1 MVINMECLIGMRMML
16 ADNSIDAVVTDPPY
30 GLSKQP
36 DMNEVLRHWL
46 NGDDYVH
53 TGGGFMGKTWD
64 SFVPGP
70 SIWKEV
76 FRVLKPGGHLL
87 AFFGTRTYDLGTL
100 AIRLAGFE
108 IRDQIDWVYGSGFPK
123 SLDVS
128 KAIDKQDASEL
139 KHRKQLVFTK
149 WMRENNFTGKFINE
163 VTNTN
168 MGGHYLTDSSQ
179 PAIATREHF
188 EKLRP
193 FFKLKVPVE
202 IEKMVD
208 ERTEESINFK
218 NREVIGSDTKARS
231 TNSNSAL
238 PTCGEGETIYQ
249 SWDIT
254 TPATDEAKQWQGW
267 GTALKPA
274 HEPICVARKPLVGT
288 VAENIL
294 QFGTGCMNIDDCRVA
309 APDGV
314 PVFNKRN
321 EISDNAFGD
330 GLNGSNRTGAVDTTT
345 GRFPANFIHDGSD
358 EVVNLFPAKAGAA
371 APVKGTEQSEVTN
384 GIYGKFNDR
393 VPGQFYSDTGSA
405 ARFFYCAKASKSDR
419 DEGVMLAMVTGAEM
433 TGREPDTDGL
443 NSPRAGAGRTSG
455 ARNNHPTVKPT
466 ALMQWLVRL
475 VTPPGGKVLDPFTG
489 SGSTGKACAI
499 EGFDFIGFEMD
510 PHYCEI
516 AKQRI
521 AYVNNR

>member
-46 NGDDYVH
+46 NGDDYTH
-53 TGGGFMGKTWD
+53 GTKGFMGKTWD

-123 SLDVS
+123 SLDVN
-128 KAIDKQDASEL
+128 KTVNERKTFKPAYNPVTMDLMAASHDWE
-139 KHRKQLVFTK
+139 
-149 WMRENNFTGKFINE
+149 
-163 VTNTN
+163 
-168 MGGHYLTDSSQ
+168 
-179 PAIATREHF
+179 
-188 EKLRP
+188 
-193 FFKLKVPVE
+193 
-202 IEKMVD
+202 
-208 ERTEESINFK
+208 
-218 NREVIGSDTKARS
+218 
-231 TNSNSAL
+231 
-238 PTCGEGETIYQ
+238 
-249 SWDIT
+249 
-254 TPATDEAKQWQGW
+254 GW
-267 GTALKPA
+267 GTGLKPA
-274 HEPICVARKPLVGT
+274 HEPICVARKPLAGT

-294 QFGTGCMNIDDCRVA
+294 QFGTGGMNIDGCRVELNGDFKSSA
-309 APDGV
+309 NGRPSITGL
-314 PVFNKRN
+314 
-321 EISDNAFGD
+321 SDNYDPSTA
-330 GLNGSNRTGAVDTTT
+330 NQPDTQ
-345 GRFPANFIHDGSD
+345 GRWPANFIHDGSD
-358 EVVNLFPAKAGAA
+358 DVVSLFPAKAGAA

-393 VPGQFYSDTGSA
+393 VPGQFYSDSGSA

-419 DEGVMLAMVTGAEM
+419 DEGVMLAIVTAAEM
-433 TGREPDTDGL
+433 TDREPDTDGL

-521 AYVNNR
+521 AYVYNRSHG

>member
-128 KAIDKQDASEL
+128 KA
-139 KHRKQLVFTK
+139 
-149 WMRENNFTGKFINE
+149 TG
-163 VTNTN
+163 
-168 MGGHYLTDSSQ
+168 
-179 PAIATREHF
+179 
-188 EKLRP
+188 
-193 FFKLKVPVE
+193 
-202 IEKMVD
+202 D
-208 ERTEESINFK
+208 E
-218 NREVIGSDTKARS
+218 
-231 TNSNSAL
+231 
-238 PTCGEGETIYQ
+238 
-249 SWDIT
+249 
-254 TPATDEAKQWQGW
+254 QWQGW

-274 HEPICVARKPLVGT
+274 HEPICVARKPLAGT

-294 QFGTGCMNIDDCRVA
+294 QFGTGGMNIDDCRVGDEVRINQPA
-309 APDGV
+309 GNSNNPLTAMGPGV
-314 PVFNKRN
+314 
-321 EISDNAFGD
+321 SGGFGM
-330 GLNGSNRTGAVDTTT
+330 SNNSEPKEVI

-358 EVVNLFPAKAGAA
+358 EVISLFPG
-371 APVKGTEQSEVTN
+371 GSE
-384 GIYGKFNDR
+384 
-393 VPGQFYSDTGSA
+393 
-405 ARFFYCAKASKSDR
+405 RFFYYAKASKSDR
-419 DEGVMLAMVTGAEM
+419 DEGVLLAKTTAAEM
-433 TGREPDTDGL
+433 TDREPDTDGL

-521 AYVNNR
+521 NYVHNR

>member
-70 SIWKEV
+70 SVWKEV

-123 SLDVS
+123 SLNVS
-128 KAIDKQDASEL
+128 KA
-139 KHRKQLVFTK
+139 
-149 WMRENNFTGKFINE
+149 
-163 VTNTN
+163 
-168 MGGHYLTDSSQ
+168 TD
-179 PAIATREHF
+179 
-188 EKLRP
+188 
-193 FFKLKVPVE
+193 
-202 IEKMVD
+202 D
-208 ERTEESINFK
+208 E
-218 NREVIGSDTKARS
+218 
-231 TNSNSAL
+231 
-238 PTCGEGETIYQ
+238 
-249 SWDIT
+249 
-254 TPATDEAKQWQGW
+254 QWQGW

-274 HEPICVARKPLVGT
+274 HEPICVARKPLAGT
-288 VAENIL
+288 VAENVL
-294 QFGTGCMNIDDCRVA
+294 QFGTGGMNIDDCRVGDEVRFNPPA
-309 APDGV
+309 LLPAGGNSLNMSAVGMPENVDGNTV
-314 PVFNKRN
+314 
-321 EISDNAFGD
+321 S
-330 GLNGSNRTGAVDTTT
+330 
-345 GRFPANFIHDGSD
+345 GRWPANFIHDGSD
-358 EVVNLFPAKAGAA
+358 EVINLLPG
-371 APVKGTEQSEVTN
+371 GSER
-384 GIYGKFNDR
+384 Y
-393 VPGQFYSDTGSA
+393 
-405 ARFFYCAKASKSDR
+405 FYCAKASKSDR

-521 AYVNNR
+521 AYVHNR

>member
-1 MVINMECLIGMRMML
+1 MVINIECLIGMRMML

-36 DMNEVLRHWL
+36 DMNEVLCHWL

-53 TGGGFMGKTWD
+53 TGSGFMGKKWD

-108 IRDQIDWVYGSGFPK
+108 IRDQIDWIYGSGFPK

-128 KAIDKQDASEL
+128 KAVAEKKGLDHL
-139 KHRKQLVFTK
+139 F
-149 WMRENNFTGKFINE
+149 G
-163 VTNTN
+163 
-168 MGGHYLTDSSQ
+168 TDHPEQ
-179 PAIATREHF
+179 
-188 EKLRP
+188 
-193 FFKLKVPVE
+193 
-202 IEKMVD
+202 
-208 ERTEESINFK
+208 N
-218 NREVIGSDTKARS
+218 
-231 TNSNSAL
+231 
-238 PTCGEGETIYQ
+238 
-249 SWDIT
+249 
-254 TPATDEAKQWQGW
+254 WQGW
-267 GTALKPA
+267 GTGLKPA
-274 HEPICVARKPLVGT
+274 HEPICVARKPLAGT
-288 VAENIL
+288 VAENVL
-294 QFGTGCMNIDDCRVA
+294 QFGTGGMNIDGCRII
-309 APDGV
+309 DGTETRSEKPQYKPNNTNQV
-314 PVFNKRN
+314 Y
-321 EISDNAFGD
+321 
-330 GLNGSNRTGAVDTTT
+330 GSGMGGGAWINTN
-345 GRFPANFIHDGSD
+345 GRFPANFIHDGS
-358 EVVNLFPAKAGAA
+358 A
-371 APVKGTEQSEVTN
+371 EVT
-384 GIYGKFNDR
+384 DLL
-393 VPGQFYSDTGSA
+393 PGGSE
-405 ARFFYCAKASKSDR
+405 RFFYCAKASKSDR
-419 DEGVMLAMVTGAEM
+419 DEGVLLAKMTAAEM
-433 TGREPDTDGL
+433 TYREPDTDGL

-521 AYVNNR
+521 AYVHNR

>member
-16 ADNSIDAVVTDPPY
+16 ANNSIDAVVTDPPY

-46 NGDDYVH
+46 NGDDYIH
-53 TGGGFMGKTWD
+53 TGKGFMGKTWD

-123 SLDVS
+123 SLDIS
-128 KAIDKQDASEL
+128 KA
-139 KHRKQLVFTK
+139 T
-149 WMRENNFTGKFINE
+149 NNEQN
-163 VTNTN
+163 
-168 MGGHYLTDSSQ
+168 
-179 PAIATREHF
+179 
-188 EKLRP
+188 
-193 FFKLKVPVE
+193 
-202 IEKMVD
+202 
-208 ERTEESINFK
+208 
-218 NREVIGSDTKARS
+218 
-231 TNSNSAL
+231 
-238 PTCGEGETIYQ
+238 
-249 SWDIT
+249 
-254 TPATDEAKQWQGW
+254 WQGW

-274 HEPICVARKPLVGT
+274 HEPICVARKPLAGT
-288 VAENIL
+288 VAENVL
-294 QFGTGCMNIDDCRVA
+294 QFGTGGMNIDGCRV
-309 APDGV
+309 
-314 PVFNKRN
+314 
-321 EISDNAFGD
+321 GD
-330 GLNGSNRTGAVDTTT
+330 EDMSSQWNRTWNDNNGEMGARYAQSSREVNKKVPP

-358 EVVNLFPAKAGAA
+358 EVLNLFPAKAGAA
-371 APVKGTEQSEVTN
+371 APVKGTKQSEASTGNVT
-384 GIYGKFNDR
+384 
-393 VPGQFYSDTGSA
+393 GQREKPQELFHADSGSA
-405 ARFFYCAKASKSDR
+405 ARFYYCAKASKSDR

-499 EGFDFIGFEMD
+499 EGFEFIGFEMD

-521 AYVNNR
+521 AYVHNR

>member
-1 MVINMECLIGMRMML
+1 MVINLECLIGMRMMI

-128 KAIDKQDASEL
+128 KA
-139 KHRKQLVFTK
+139 
-149 WMRENNFTGKFINE
+149 TG
-163 VTNTN
+163 
-168 MGGHYLTDSSQ
+168 
-179 PAIATREHF
+179 
-188 EKLRP
+188 
-193 FFKLKVPVE
+193 
-202 IEKMVD
+202 D
-208 ERTEESINFK
+208 E
-218 NREVIGSDTKARS
+218 
-231 TNSNSAL
+231 
-238 PTCGEGETIYQ
+238 
-249 SWDIT
+249 
-254 TPATDEAKQWQGW
+254 QWQGW

-274 HEPICVARKPLVGT
+274 HEPICVARKPLTGT
-288 VAENIL
+288 VAENVL
-294 QFGTGCMNIDDCRVA
+294 QFGTGGMNIDGCRIDIIGDRRSPLA
-309 APDGV
+309 SDGTV
-314 PVFNKRN
+314 HRP
-321 EISDNAFGD
+321 
-330 GLNGSNRTGAVDTTT
+330 NGSCYGKHENSETFDLTQ
-345 GRFPANFIHDGSD
+345 GRWPANFIHDGSD
-358 EVVNLFPAKAGAA
+358 EVVSLFPAKAGAA

-393 VPGQFYSDTGSA
+393 LPGQFYSDSGNA

-419 DEGVMLAMVTGAEM
+419 DEGVMLAMVTAAEM
-433 TGREPDTDGL
+433 TDREPDTEGL

-466 ALMQWLVRL
+466 TLMQWLVRL

>member
-53 TGGGFMGKTWD
+53 ASGGFMGKTWD

-128 KAIDKQDASEL
+128 KS
-139 KHRKQLVFTK
+139 
-149 WMRENNFTGKFINE
+149 TG
-163 VTNTN
+163 
-168 MGGHYLTDSSQ
+168 
-179 PAIATREHF
+179 
-188 EKLRP
+188 
-193 FFKLKVPVE
+193 
-202 IEKMVD
+202 D
-208 ERTEESINFK
+208 E
-218 NREVIGSDTKARS
+218 
-231 TNSNSAL
+231 
-238 PTCGEGETIYQ
+238 
-249 SWDIT
+249 
-254 TPATDEAKQWQGW
+254 QWQGW

-274 HEPICVARKPLVGT
+274 HEPICVARKPLTGT
-288 VAENIL
+288 VVENVL
-294 QFGTGCMNIDDCRVA
+294 QFGTGGMNIDGCRV
-309 APDGV
+309 
-314 PVFNKRN
+314 
-321 EISDNAFGD
+321 GD
-330 GLNGSNRTGAVDTTT
+330 EDMSSQWNRTRNDNNGEMGARYAQSSREVGKKVPP

-358 EVVNLFPAKAGAA
+358 EVVSLFPAKAGAA

-384 GIYGKFNDR
+384 SIYGKFNDR
-393 VPGQFYSDTGSA
+393 LPGQFYNDSGSA

-419 DEGVMLAMVTGAEM
+419 DEGVMLAMVTAAEM
-433 TGREPDTDGL
+433 TDREPDTDGL

-521 AYVNNR
+521 AYVHNR

>member
-46 NGDDYVH
+46 NGDDYTH
-53 TGGGFMGKTWD
+53 SGGGFMGKTWD

-128 KAIDKQDASEL
+128 KATS
-139 KHRKQLVFTK
+139 
-149 WMRENNFTGKFINE
+149 
-163 VTNTN
+163 
-168 MGGHYLTDSSQ
+168 
-179 PAIATREHF
+179 
-188 EKLRP
+188 
-193 FFKLKVPVE
+193 
-202 IEKMVD
+202 D
-208 ERTEESINFK
+208 E
-218 NREVIGSDTKARS
+218 
-231 TNSNSAL
+231 
-238 PTCGEGETIYQ
+238 
-249 SWDIT
+249 
-254 TPATDEAKQWQGW
+254 QWEGW

-274 HEPICVARKPLVGT
+274 HEPICVARKPLAGT

-294 QFGTGCMNIDDCRVA
+294 QFGTGGMNIDGCRTELNGDFKSVA
-309 APDGV
+309 NGRPSITGL
-314 PVFNKRN
+314 
-321 EISDNAFGD
+321 SDNYDPTNA
-330 GLNGSNRTGAVDTTT
+330 NQPDTQ
-345 GRFPANFIHDGSD
+345 GRWPANFIHDGSD
-358 EVVNLFPAKAGAA
+358 KVVSLFPGKAGAA
-371 APVKGTEQSEVTN
+371 APVKGTEQSQASTGNITGQRE
-384 GIYGKFNDR
+384 R
-393 VPGQFYSDTGSA
+393 VPGAFHADSGSA

-419 DEGVMLAMVTGAEM
+419 DEGVMLAIVTAAEM
-433 TGREPDTDGL
+433 TDREPDTDGL

-499 EGFDFIGFEMD
+499 EGFEFIGFEMD

-521 AYVNNR
+521 AYVHTR

>member
-70 SIWKEV
+70 SVWKEV

-128 KAIDKQDASEL
+128 KA
-139 KHRKQLVFTK
+139 
-149 WMRENNFTGKFINE
+149 TG
-163 VTNTN
+163 
-168 MGGHYLTDSSQ
+168 
-179 PAIATREHF
+179 
-188 EKLRP
+188 
-193 FFKLKVPVE
+193 
-202 IEKMVD
+202 D
-208 ERTEESINFK
+208 E
-218 NREVIGSDTKARS
+218 
-231 TNSNSAL
+231 
-238 PTCGEGETIYQ
+238 
-249 SWDIT
+249 
-254 TPATDEAKQWQGW
+254 QWEGW

-294 QFGTGCMNIDDCRVA
+294 QFGTGGMNIDDCRVA

-330 GLNGSNRTGAVDTTT
+330 GLNSSNRTGAVDTTT

-510 PHYCEI
+510 AHYCEI

>member
-70 SIWKEV
+70 SVWKEV

-128 KAIDKQDASEL
+128 K
-139 KHRKQLVFTK
+139 T
-149 WMRENNFTGKFINE
+149 TG
-163 VTNTN
+163 
-168 MGGHYLTDSSQ
+168 
-179 PAIATREHF
+179 
-188 EKLRP
+188 
-193 FFKLKVPVE
+193 
-202 IEKMVD
+202 D
-208 ERTEESINFK
+208 E
-218 NREVIGSDTKARS
+218 
-231 TNSNSAL
+231 
-238 PTCGEGETIYQ
+238 
-249 SWDIT
+249 
-254 TPATDEAKQWQGW
+254 QWQGW

-274 HEPICVARKPLVGT
+274 HEPICVARKPLAGT

-294 QFGTGCMNIDDCRVA
+294 QFGTGGMNIGDCRTELNGDFKSSA
-309 APDGV
+309 NGRPSITGL
-314 PVFNKRN
+314 
-321 EISDNAFGD
+321 SDNYDPSTA
-330 GLNGSNRTGAVDTTT
+330 NQPDTQ
-345 GRFPANFIHDGSD
+345 GRWPANLIHDGSD

-419 DEGVMLAMVTGAEM
+419 DEGVILAMVTGAEM

-475 VTPPGGKVLDPFTG
+475 VTPPGGKVLDPFAG

-499 EGFDFIGFEMD
+499 EGFEFIGFEMD

>member
-1 MVINMECLIGMRMML
+1 MVINLECLIGMRMMI

-53 TGGGFMGKTWD
+53 TGGGFMGKSWD

-70 SIWKEV
+70 SVWKEV

-128 KAIDKQDASEL
+128 KATD
-139 KHRKQLVFTK
+139 
-149 WMRENNFTGKFINE
+149 NE
-163 VTNTN
+163 
-168 MGGHYLTDSSQ
+168 
-179 PAIATREHF
+179 
-188 EKLRP
+188 
-193 FFKLKVPVE
+193 
-202 IEKMVD
+202 
-208 ERTEESINFK
+208 
-218 NREVIGSDTKARS
+218 
-231 TNSNSAL
+231 
-238 PTCGEGETIYQ
+238 
-249 SWDIT
+249 
-254 TPATDEAKQWQGW
+254 QWQGW

-274 HEPICVARKPLVGT
+274 HEPISVARKPLAGT

-294 QFGTGCMNIDDCRVA
+294 QFGTGGMNIDDCRIELNGDFKSSA
-309 APDGV
+309 NGRPSITGL
-314 PVFNKRN
+314 
-321 EISDNAFGD
+321 SDNYNPSTA
-330 GLNGSNRTGAVDTTT
+330 NQPDTQ
-345 GRFPANFIHDGSD
+345 GRWPTNFIHDGSD
-358 EVVNLFPAKAGAA
+358 EAISLFPSKAGAA
-371 APVKGTEQSEVTN
+371 APVKGTEQSQASTGNVT
-384 GIYGKFNDR
+384 GQRER
-393 VPGQFYSDTGSA
+393 VPGAFHADSGSA

-475 VTPPGGKVLDPFTG
+475 VTPPGGKVLDPFAG

-499 EGFDFIGFEMD
+499 EGFEFIGFEMD

>member
-53 TGGGFMGKTWD
+53 TGSGFMGKTWD

-123 SLDVS
+123 SLDIS
-128 KAIDKQDASEL
+128 KA
-139 KHRKQLVFTK
+139 
-149 WMRENNFTGKFINE
+149 
-163 VTNTN
+163 
-168 MGGHYLTDSSQ
+168 TD
-179 PAIATREHF
+179 
-188 EKLRP
+188 
-193 FFKLKVPVE
+193 
-202 IEKMVD
+202 D
-208 ERTEESINFK
+208 E
-218 NREVIGSDTKARS
+218 
-231 TNSNSAL
+231 
-238 PTCGEGETIYQ
+238 
-249 SWDIT
+249 
-254 TPATDEAKQWQGW
+254 QWQGW

-274 HEPICVARKPLVGT
+274 HEPICVARKPLTGT

-294 QFGTGCMNIDDCRVA
+294 QFGTGGMNIDDCRTELNGDFKSSA
-309 APDGV
+309 NGRPSITGL
-314 PVFNKRN
+314 
-321 EISDNAFGD
+321 SDNYDPSTA
-330 GLNGSNRTGAVDTTT
+330 NQPDTQ
-345 GRFPANFIHDGSD
+345 GRWPANFIHDGSD
-358 EVVNLFPAKAGAA
+358 EVISLFPAKAGAA

-419 DEGVMLAMVTGAEM
+419 DEGVMLAMVTAAEM
-433 TGREPDTDGL
+433 TDREPDTDGL

-475 VTPPGGKVLDPFTG
+475 ITPPGGKVLDPFTG

-510 PHYCEI
+510 QHYCEI

-521 AYVNNR
+521 NYVHSR

>member
-46 NGDDYVH
+46 NGDDYTH
-53 TGGGFMGKTWD
+53 TGGGFMGKSWD

-108 IRDQIDWVYGSGFPK
+108 IRDQIDWIYGSGFPK

-128 KAIDKQDASEL
+128 KAVNENRTLKPPYNPKTMDLMAASHDWE
-139 KHRKQLVFTK
+139 
-149 WMRENNFTGKFINE
+149 
-163 VTNTN
+163 
-168 MGGHYLTDSSQ
+168 
-179 PAIATREHF
+179 
-188 EKLRP
+188 
-193 FFKLKVPVE
+193 
-202 IEKMVD
+202 
-208 ERTEESINFK
+208 
-218 NREVIGSDTKARS
+218 
-231 TNSNSAL
+231 
-238 PTCGEGETIYQ
+238 
-249 SWDIT
+249 
-254 TPATDEAKQWQGW
+254 GW

-274 HEPICVARKPLVGT
+274 HEPICVARKPLAGT
-288 VAENIL
+288 VAENVM
-294 QFGTGCMNIDDCRVA
+294 QFGTGGMNIDDCRIELNGDFKSVA
-309 APDGV
+309 NGRPSITGL
-314 PVFNKRN
+314 
-321 EISDNAFGD
+321 SDNYDPTNA
-330 GLNGSNRTGAVDTTT
+330 NQPDTQ
-345 GRFPANFIHDGSD
+345 GRWPANFIHDGSD
-358 EVVNLFPAKAGAA
+358 EVVRLFPGKAGAS
-371 APVKGTEQSEVTN
+371 APVKGTEQSQASTGNVT
-384 GIYGKFNDR
+384 GQRER
-393 VPGQFYSDTGSA
+393 VPGAFHADTGSA

-419 DEGVMLAMVTGAEM
+419 DEGVMLAMVTAAEM
-433 TGREPDTDGL
+433 TDREPDTDGL

-499 EGFDFIGFEMD
+499 EGFEFIGFEMD

-521 AYVNNR
+521 AYVHAR

>member
-1 MVINMECLIGMRMML
+1 MVINLECLIGMRMMI

-53 TGGGFMGKTWD
+53 TGGGFMGKSWD

-128 KAIDKQDASEL
+128 KAIDKKEGVA
-139 KHRKQLVFTK
+139 
-149 WMRENNFTGKFINE
+149 
-163 VTNTN
+163 
-168 MGGHYLTDSSQ
+168 
-179 PAIATREHF
+179 
-188 EKLRP
+188 
-193 FFKLKVPVE
+193 
-202 IEKMVD
+202 
-208 ERTEESINFK
+208 
-218 NREVIGSDTKARS
+218 REVVGVTKGKGGQNLNTLSRTNAGDSDKAKGMG
-231 TNSNSAL
+231 AYGVGAKQI
-238 PTCGEGETIYQ
+238 CI
-249 SWDIT
+249 DIPVT
-254 TPATDEAKQWQGW
+254 APATDEAKQWQGW

-274 HEPICVARKPLVGT
+274 HEPICVARKPLAGT
-288 VAENIL
+288 VAENVL
-294 QFGTGCMNIDDCRVA
+294 QFGTGGMNIDDCRVGDEVRFNPPA
-309 APDGV
+309 GNKAGGNSLNMSAVGMPENIDGNTV
-314 PVFNKRN
+314 
-321 EISDNAFGD
+321 S
-330 GLNGSNRTGAVDTTT
+330 
-345 GRFPANFIHDGSD
+345 GRWPANFIHDGSD
-358 EVVNLFPAKAGAA
+358 EVVSLLHG
-371 APVKGTEQSEVTN
+371 GSER
-384 GIYGKFNDR
+384 Y
-393 VPGQFYSDTGSA
+393 
-405 ARFFYCAKASKSDR
+405 FYCAKASKSDR
-419 DEGVMLAMVTGAEM
+419 DEGVMLAMVTAAEM
-433 TGREPDTDGL
+433 TDREPDTDGL

-521 AYVNNR
+521 AYVHNR

>member
-16 ADNSIDAVVTDPPY
+16 ADNIIDAVVTDPPY

-36 DMNEVLRHWL
+36 DVNEVLRHWL

-108 IRDQIDWVYGSGFPK
+108 IRDQIDWIYGSGFPK
-123 SLDVS
+123 SLDIN
-128 KAIDKQDASEL
+128 K
-139 KHRKQLVFTK
+139 T
-149 WMRENNFTGKFINE
+149 TG
-163 VTNTN
+163 
-168 MGGHYLTDSSQ
+168 
-179 PAIATREHF
+179 
-188 EKLRP
+188 
-193 FFKLKVPVE
+193 
-202 IEKMVD
+202 D
-208 ERTEESINFK
+208 E
-218 NREVIGSDTKARS
+218 
-231 TNSNSAL
+231 
-238 PTCGEGETIYQ
+238 
-249 SWDIT
+249 
-254 TPATDEAKQWQGW
+254 QWQGW

-288 VAENIL
+288 VAENVL
-294 QFGTGCMNIDDCRVA
+294 QFGTGGMNIDGCRIEIIGDRRS
-309 APDGV
+309 PCGSDGV
-314 PVFNKRN
+314 VHRTTG
-321 EISDNAFGD
+321 NAYGEHKKSEGFD
-330 GLNGSNRTGAVDTTT
+330 LKQ

-358 EVVNLFPAKAGAA
+358 EVVSLFPAKAGAA
-371 APVKGTEQSEVTN
+371 APVKGTEQSQASTGNVT
-384 GIYGKFNDR
+384 GQRER
-393 VPGQFYSDTGSA
+393 VPGAFHADSGSA

-419 DEGVMLAMVTGAEM
+419 DEGVMLAMVTAAEM
-433 TGREPDTDGL
+433 TDREPDTDGL

-489 SGSTGKACAI
+489 SGSTGKACTI
-499 EGFDFIGFEMD
+499 EGFEFIGFEMD

-521 AYVNNR
+521 AYVHAR

>member
-123 SLDVS
+123 SLDIS
-128 KAIDKQDASEL
+128 KA
-139 KHRKQLVFTK
+139 
-149 WMRENNFTGKFINE
+149 TG
-163 VTNTN
+163 
-168 MGGHYLTDSSQ
+168 
-179 PAIATREHF
+179 
-188 EKLRP
+188 
-193 FFKLKVPVE
+193 
-202 IEKMVD
+202 D
-208 ERTEESINFK
+208 E
-218 NREVIGSDTKARS
+218 
-231 TNSNSAL
+231 
-238 PTCGEGETIYQ
+238 
-249 SWDIT
+249 
-254 TPATDEAKQWQGW
+254 QWQGW

-274 HEPICVARKPLVGT
+274 HEPICVARKPLAGT

-294 QFGTGCMNIDDCRVA
+294 QFGTGGMNIDSCRIPTEDKLGGGMVSKGRPKVSEGWDRPWMHDAEITEKKKIEAAKKVA
-309 APDGV
+309 DA
-314 PVFNKRN
+314 
-321 EISDNAFGD
+321 EA
-330 GLNGSNRTGAVDTTT
+330 L
-345 GRFPANFIHDGSD
+345 GRWPANFIHDGSD

>member
-53 TGGGFMGKTWD
+53 TGGGFMGKSWD

-128 KAIDKQDASEL
+128 KAIDKAAGAE
-139 KHRKQLVFTK
+139 
-149 WMRENNFTGKFINE
+149 REILGSNPNYRG
-163 VTNTN
+163 VS
-168 MGGHYLTDSSQ
+168 G
-179 PAIATREHF
+179 
-188 EKLRP
+188 
-193 FFKLKVPVE
+193 
-202 IEKMVD
+202 VD
-208 ERTEESINFK
+208 YK
-218 NREVIGSDTKARS
+218 G
-231 TNSNSAL
+231 
-238 PTCGEGETIYQ
+238 IYQ
-249 SWDIT
+249 GGNTGSANIT
-254 TPATDEAKQWQGW
+254 APATDAAKQWQGW

-274 HEPICVARKPLVGT
+274 HEPICVARKPLTGT

-294 QFGTGCMNIDDCRVA
+294 QFGTGGMNIDDCRIDIIGDRRSPLA
-309 APDGV
+309 SDGTV
-314 PVFNKRN
+314 HRP
-321 EISDNAFGD
+321 
-330 GLNGSNRTGAVDTTT
+330 NGSCYGKHENSETFDLTQ
-345 GRFPANFIHDGSD
+345 GRWPANFIHDGSD
-358 EVVNLFPAKAGAA
+358 EVVSLFPAKAGAA

-393 VPGQFYSDTGSA
+393 LPGQFYSDSGNA

-419 DEGVMLAMVTGAEM
+419 DEGVMLAMVTAAEM
-433 TGREPDTDGL
+433 TDREPDTDGL

>member
-16 ADNSIDAVVTDPPY
+16 ANNSIDAVVTDPPY

-36 DMNEVLRHWL
+36 DMNEVLHHWL

-70 SIWKEV
+70 SVWKEV

-128 KAIDKQDASEL
+128 KATD
-139 KHRKQLVFTK
+139 
-149 WMRENNFTGKFINE
+149 NE
-163 VTNTN
+163 
-168 MGGHYLTDSSQ
+168 
-179 PAIATREHF
+179 
-188 EKLRP
+188 
-193 FFKLKVPVE
+193 
-202 IEKMVD
+202 
-208 ERTEESINFK
+208 
-218 NREVIGSDTKARS
+218 
-231 TNSNSAL
+231 
-238 PTCGEGETIYQ
+238 
-249 SWDIT
+249 
-254 TPATDEAKQWQGW
+254 QWQGW

-274 HEPICVARKPLVGT
+274 HEPICVARKPLTGT

-294 QFGTGCMNIDDCRVA
+294 QFGTGGMNIDGCRTELNGDFKSSA
-309 APDGV
+309 NGRPSITGL
-314 PVFNKRN
+314 
-321 EISDNAFGD
+321 SDNYDPSTA
-330 GLNGSNRTGAVDTTT
+330 NQPDTQ
-345 GRFPANFIHDGSD
+345 GRWPANLIHDGSD

-475 VTPPGGKVLDPFTG
+475 VTPPGGKVLDPFAG

-499 EGFDFIGFEMD
+499 EGFEFIGFEMD

>member
-36 DMNEVLRHWL
+36 DMSEVLRHWL
-46 NGDDYVH
+46 NGDDYIH

-123 SLDVS
+123 SLGVS
-128 KAIDKQDASEL
+128 KA
-139 KHRKQLVFTK
+139 
-149 WMRENNFTGKFINE
+149 TG
-163 VTNTN
+163 
-168 MGGHYLTDSSQ
+168 
-179 PAIATREHF
+179 
-188 EKLRP
+188 
-193 FFKLKVPVE
+193 
-202 IEKMVD
+202 D
-208 ERTEESINFK
+208 E
-218 NREVIGSDTKARS
+218 
-231 TNSNSAL
+231 
-238 PTCGEGETIYQ
+238 
-249 SWDIT
+249 
-254 TPATDEAKQWQGW
+254 QWEGW

-274 HEPICVARKPLVGT
+274 HEPICVARKPLAGT
-288 VAENIL
+288 VAENVM
-294 QFGTGCMNIDDCRVA
+294 QFGTGGMNIDNCRIDS
-309 APDGV
+309 DGSH
-314 PVFNKRN
+314 KRKYQPTNN
-321 EISDNAFGD
+321 ERKIFSKQKGFIPTNAE
-330 GLNGSNRTGAVDTTT
+330 
-345 GRFPANFIHDGSD
+345 GRFPANFVHDGSD
-358 EVVNLFPAKAGAA
+358 EVISLFPAKAGAA
-371 APVKGTEQSEVTN
+371 APVKGIEQSQASTGNVT
-384 GIYGKFNDR
+384 GQRERI
-393 VPGQFYSDTGSA
+393 PGAFHADSGSA

-419 DEGVMLAMVTGAEM
+419 DEGVLLAKRTAAEM
-433 TGREPDTDGL
+433 TDREPDTDGL
-443 NSPRAGAGRTSG
+443 NSPRAGAGCTSG

-475 VTPPGGKVLDPFTG
+475 VTPPSGKVLDPFTG

-521 AYVNNR
+521 NYVHNR

>member
-123 SLDVS
+123 SLDIS
-128 KAIDKQDASEL
+128 KA
-139 KHRKQLVFTK
+139 
-149 WMRENNFTGKFINE
+149 
-163 VTNTN
+163 
-168 MGGHYLTDSSQ
+168 TD
-179 PAIATREHF
+179 
-188 EKLRP
+188 
-193 FFKLKVPVE
+193 
-202 IEKMVD
+202 D
-208 ERTEESINFK
+208 E
-218 NREVIGSDTKARS
+218 
-231 TNSNSAL
+231 
-238 PTCGEGETIYQ
+238 
-249 SWDIT
+249 
-254 TPATDEAKQWQGW
+254 QWQGW

-274 HEPICVARKPLVGT
+274 HEPICVARKPLTGT
-288 VAENIL
+288 VAENVL
-294 QFGTGCMNIDDCRVA
+294 QFGTGGVNIDGCRV
-309 APDGV
+309 PRGENDRFEYGVDGDEKSHTGTE
-314 PVFNKRN
+314 NCYG
-321 EISDNAFGD
+321 EY
-330 GLNGSNRTGAVDTTT
+330 NRVAYKPHDQ

-358 EVVNLFPAKAGAA
+358 EVINLLPG
-371 APVKGTEQSEVTN
+371 GSER
-384 GIYGKFNDR
+384 Y
-393 VPGQFYSDTGSA
+393 
-405 ARFFYCAKASKSDR
+405 FYCAKASKSDR
-419 DEGVMLAMVTGAEM
+419 DEGVLLATTTAAEM
-433 TGREPDTDGL
+433 TNREPDTAGL
-443 NSPRAGAGRTSG
+443 NSPRAGAGRTTG

-521 AYVNNR
+521 NYVHNR

>member
-1 MVINMECLIGMRMML
+1 MVINLECLIGMRMMI

-128 KAIDKQDASEL
+128 KAIDKAAGAE
-139 KHRKQLVFTK
+139 
-149 WMRENNFTGKFINE
+149 REIIGEHKNPAGNKAGGNSLNMSATGMPE
-163 VTNTN
+163 
-168 MGGHYLTDSSQ
+168 
-179 PAIATREHF
+179 IA
-188 EKLRP
+188 
-193 FFKLKVPVE
+193 
-202 IEKMVD
+202 
-208 ERTEESINFK
+208 
-218 NREVIGSDTKARS
+218 
-231 TNSNSAL
+231 
-238 PTCGEGETIYQ
+238 Y
-249 SWDIT
+249 IT

-274 HEPICVARKPLVGT
+274 HEPICVARKPLAGT
-288 VAENIL
+288 VAENVL
-294 QFGTGCMNIDDCRVA
+294 QFGTGGMNIDDCRTELNGDFKSSA
-309 APDGV
+309 NGRPSITGL
-314 PVFNKRN
+314 
-321 EISDNAFGD
+321 SDNYDPSTA
-330 GLNGSNRTGAVDTTT
+330 NQPDTQ
-345 GRFPANFIHDGSD
+345 GRWPANLIHDGSD
-358 EVVNLFPAKAGAA
+358 EVVSLLPG
-371 APVKGTEQSEVTN
+371 GSE
-384 GIYGKFNDR
+384 
-393 VPGQFYSDTGSA
+393 
-405 ARFFYCAKASKSDR
+405 RFFYCAKASKSDR
-419 DEGVMLAMVTGAEM
+419 DEGVMLAMVTAAEM
-433 TGREPDTDGL
+433 TDREPDTDGL

-466 ALMQWLVRL
+466 ALMRWLVRL

-521 AYVNNR
+521 AYARSLRKSS

>member
-1 MVINMECLIGMRMML
+1 MVVNMECLIGMRMTL
-16 ADNSIDAVVTDPPY
+16 ANNSIDAVVTDPPY

-36 DMNEVLRHWL
+36 DMNEVLHHWL
-46 NGDDYVH
+46 NGDDYIH
-53 TGGGFMGKTWD
+53 GTKGFMGKTWD

-128 KAIDKQDASEL
+128 KA
-139 KHRKQLVFTK
+139 
-149 WMRENNFTGKFINE
+149 TG
-163 VTNTN
+163 
-168 MGGHYLTDSSQ
+168 
-179 PAIATREHF
+179 
-188 EKLRP
+188 
-193 FFKLKVPVE
+193 
-202 IEKMVD
+202 D
-208 ERTEESINFK
+208 E
-218 NREVIGSDTKARS
+218 
-231 TNSNSAL
+231 
-238 PTCGEGETIYQ
+238 
-249 SWDIT
+249 
-254 TPATDEAKQWQGW
+254 QWEGW

-274 HEPICVARKPLVGT
+274 HEPICVARKPLAGT
-288 VAENIL
+288 VAENVM
-294 QFGTGCMNIDDCRVA
+294 QFGTGGMNIDNCRIDS
-309 APDGV
+309 DGSH
-314 PVFNKRN
+314 KRKYQPTNN
-321 EISDNAFGD
+321 ERKIFSKQKGFIPTNAE
-330 GLNGSNRTGAVDTTT
+330 
-345 GRFPANFIHDGSD
+345 GRFPANFVHDGSD
-358 EVVNLFPAKAGAA
+358 EVVSLFPAKAGAA
-371 APVKGTEQSEVTN
+371 APVKGIEQSEVTN

-393 VPGQFYSDTGSA
+393 LPGQFYSDSGSA

-419 DEGVMLAMVTGAEM
+419 DEGVMLAMVTAAEM
-433 TGREPDTDGL
+433 TDREPDTDGL

-475 VTPPGGKVLDPFTG
+475 VTPPGGKVLDPFMG

-499 EGFDFIGFEMD
+499 EGFEFIGFEMD

-521 AYVNNR
+521 NYVHNR